1 MKQIKLT
8 EVLENGKIRSYFCKN
23 LSHYI
28 FFFVFVFVFFI
39 IWVNQNFPRPLQS
52 KILPEQSEL
61 KNPWLRPHLNNQ
73 NLGPPPVRFLEA
85 PEEHMSSLLV
95 LTAKVSIDAAI
106 PARG

>member
-1 MKQIKLT
+1 MGRFEATFARICLT
-8 EVLENGKIRSYFCKN
+8 IY
-23 LSHYI
+23 
-28 FFFVFVFVFFI
+28 FVFVFVFFI